1 MMDRSPL
8 DTSTLSPAAQKAL
21 GPGPGR
27 MMAARGLV
35 PLPPGEQIA
44 VLYQLA
50 LDVEFGVAA
59 TGTAKGLPEK
69 VIAGALAD
77 PRLDPRVVD
86 FVADYVLDKPA
97 AFEAIVQSP
106 TAADETIARLAGKA
120 NANQVDRIAANEQR
134 LLRFPDI
141 IAAMYL
147 NKHAR
152 MSTVDRAVELAVRNN
167 VRVPNLPAWDEI
179 ARALEHA
186 PPSDDALFAQA
197 IEDVSGDDSHI
208 TQGDPNA
215 EEDPEHPVATPDEKK
230 TQRYQDMTIPMKI
243 RYVMTGNGNA
253 RAKGIRDSVKIVALA
268 AIKSPAVTE
277 FEAIVQSPTAA
288 DETIARLAGK
298 ANASQVDRIAAN
310 EQRLLRFPDI
320 IAAMYLNKHA
330 RMSTV
335 DRAVELAV
343 RNNVRVPN
351 LAAWDEIARALEH
364 APPSDDA
371 LFAQAIE
378 DVSGDDSHI
387 TQGDPNAE
395 VDPEHP
401 GATPDEKKTQRYE
414 DLTIPMKIR
423 YVMTGNGNA
432 RAKGIR
438 DSVKIVAL
446 AAIKSPAVT
455 EFEAKSYAGN
465 QALAEDVIRYIAG
478 RREWTKN
485 LQVKRALCR
494 NPKTPI
500 NDVAKL
506 LPFLLEKDLQNLAR
520 SKGVPSAVAAQAKK
534 LISQRKGG
542 KP

>member
-1 MMDRSPL
+1 MDRSPL

-35 PLPPGEQIA
+35 PLPPGEQVA

-50 LDVEFGVAA
+50 LDVEFGSAA
-59 TGTAKGLPEK
+59 MGTAKGLPEK
-69 VIAGALAD
+69 VVASALAD
-77 PRLDPRVVD
+77 PKLDPRVVD
-86 FVADYVLDKPA
+86 FLADHVLDKPA

-215 EEDPEHPVATPDEKK
+215 EVDPENPGATPDEKK
-230 TQRYQDMTIPMKI
+230 TQRYEDMTVPMKI

-277 FEAIVQSPTAA
+277 
-288 DETIARLAGK
+288 
-298 ANASQVDRIAAN
+298 
-310 EQRLLRFPDI
+310 
-320 IAAMYLNKHA
+320 Y
-330 RMSTV
+330 
-335 DRAVELAV
+335 
-343 RNNVRVPN
+343 
-351 LAAWDEIARALEH
+351 
-364 APPSDDA
+364 
-371 LFAQAIE
+371 
-378 DVSGDDSHI
+378 
-387 TQGDPNAE
+387 
-395 VDPEHP
+395 
-401 GATPDEKKTQRYE
+401 
-414 DLTIPMKIR
+414 
-423 YVMTGNGNA
+423 
-432 RAKGIR
+432 
-438 DSVKIVAL
+438 
-446 AAIKSPAVT
+446 
-455 EFEAKSYAGN
+455 EAKSYAGN

>member
-1 MMDRSPL
+1 MDRSPL

-35 PLPPGEQIA
+35 PLPPGEQVA

-50 LDVEFGVAA
+50 LDVEFGSAA
-59 TGTAKGLPEK
+59 IGTAKGLPEK
-69 VIAGALAD
+69 VVAGALAD

-97 AFEAIVQSP
+97 A
-106 TAADETIARLAGKA
+106 
-120 NANQVDRIAANEQR
+120 
-134 LLRFPDI
+134 
-141 IAAMYL
+141 
-147 NKHAR
+147 
-152 MSTVDRAVELAVRNN
+152 
-167 VRVPNLPAWDEI
+167 
-179 ARALEHA
+179 
-186 PPSDDALFAQA
+186 
-197 IEDVSGDDSHI
+197 
-208 TQGDPNA
+208 
-215 EEDPEHPVATPDEKK
+215 
-230 TQRYQDMTIPMKI
+230 
-243 RYVMTGNGNA
+243 
-253 RAKGIRDSVKIVALA
+253 
-268 AIKSPAVTE
+268 

-351 LAAWDEIARALEH
+351 LPAWDEIARALEK
-364 APPSDDA
+364 APPSDDE

-378 DVSGDDSHI
+378 DASGDDSHI

-395 VDPEHP
+395 DDPDHP
-401 GATPDEKKTQRYE
+401 AATPDEKKTQRYE
-414 DLTIPMKIR
+414 DMTIPMKIR

-534 LISQRKGG
+534 LIAQRKGG